1 MMRARRELFLN
12 SRKPFLPQ
20 MEQMLVSSKEI
31 STVSKAKRLRL
42 ENGQLISAYAIRLE
56 SHPQRVEIARLI
68 SQKKESG
75 MTYMQLAEKIRR
87 DFGVE
92 LGWKYLRTYYIQHFT
107 TGSVKFRYAELSPEQ
122 KRANLWQQFFNA
134 MADLEMERAERL
146 MDYKRSIERG
156 NPVKDDY
163 KRGNTI
169 ALLRD
174 RVLRLGS
181 AVGYYP
187 RIEFT
192 GSSMQIMD
200 AQVASEGCPK
210 GVSPGLIHLF
220 EGVLGRPADSGNL

>member
-87 DFGVE
+87 DFE
-92 LGWKYLRTYYIQHFT
+92 YYF
-107 TGSVKFRYAELSPEQ
+107 
-122 KRANLWQQFFNA
+122 
-134 MADLEMERAERL
+134 
-146 MDYKRSIERG
+146 
-156 NPVKDDY
+156 
-163 KRGNTI
+163 
-169 ALLRD
+169 
-174 RVLRLGS
+174 
-181 AVGYYP
+181 
-187 RIEFT
+187 
-192 GSSMQIMD
+192 
-200 AQVASEGCPK
+200 ASEAVK
-210 GVSPGLIHLF
+210 SL
-220 EGVLGRPADSGNL
+220 R